1 MINRREFI
9 TLLGGAAAA
18 WPLAAVAQPPDRKR
32 RVGVLLALTKD
43 DQEDQGRRAVFQEE
57 LKRFGWTEGSNLLL
71 EYRWFAG
78 EPARAQAMAK
88 ELVDLQ
94 PDLIVTVTT
103 PALAAVRQE
112 TQTIPIVFVAVSDPI
127 GQGFVTNLARP
138 GGNATGFTFVEFS
151 VVGKMLEALK
161 QIAPEIVEV
170 AVLFN
175 ADIPAYIAFLHS
187 IDATVPSLGVKL
199 TQVPVGSVNE
209 IEEAIAATRR
219 RQGAGLMCLPDP
231 FLNVHRKMVV
241 DLAARYRLP
250 AVYSQR
256 FFVTAGGLMSYGVDV
271 TDLWRRAVPYVD
283 RILKGTK
290 PGDLPVQQPT
300 KFEFVINLRVANALG
315 LDIPPTLLARAD
327 EVIE

>member
-1 MINRREFI
+1 VRRRRFI
-9 TLLGGAAAA
+9 TLLGGAAA
-18 WPLAAVAQPPDRKR
+18 WPLAARAQPSDGKR

-43 DQEDQGRRAVFQEE
+43 DPEDQGRRALFQQE
-57 LKRFGWTEGSNLLL
+57 LQRFGWTEGSNLLI

-88 ELVDLQ
+88 ELVELQ
-94 PDLIVTVTT
+94 PDLIITVTT

-112 TQTIPIVFVAVSDPI
+112 THTIPIVFVAVSDPV

-138 GGNATGFTFVEFS
+138 GGNATGFTFFEFS

-175 ADIPAYIAFLHS
+175 ADIPAYIAYLHS

-199 TQVPVGSVNE
+199 TKVPVRDVNE
-209 IEEAIAATRR
+209 IEAAIGAIG
-219 RQGAGLMCLPDP
+219 RQRGGGLMCLPDP
-231 FLNVHRKMVV
+231 FLNVHRKLIV
-241 DLAARYRLP
+241 DFAARYRLP

-256 FFVTAGGLMSYGVDV
+256 FFATAGGLMSYGVDV

-283 RILKGTK
+283 RILKGTR

-300 KFEFVINLRVANALG
+300 KFEFVINLRAANALG
-315 LDIPPTLLARAD
+315 LDVPPTLLARAD